1 MKLIIEIALVIML
14 IVGIIWFS
22 AVMVGIGVKL
32 YELWRD
38 RRK

>member
-14 IVGIIWFS
+14 IVGVIWFS
-22 AVMVGIGVKL
+22 AVMVGIGVML
-32 YELWRD
+32 YGLWRD